1 MTHIHTRLFDRG
13 FTMLEVLIAI
23 VVLSFGLLGVA
34 SLQMLGLK
42 NNQSSLFT
50 SQASALAYDMI
61 DRMRVNRKEVA
72 SYDTDDNFW
81 DYGSDCATEKLSGTE
96 MYKKDINDW
105 LQTLCKRL
113 PSGKGK
119 ITIDS
124 ANSQIEVSIQ
134 WDDSRGTG
142 QTSGSTRNLKVQSQ
156 YCSTLPCNF

>member
-119 ITIDS
+119 ITTEKDI
-124 ANSQIEVSIQ
+124 SQIEVSIQ

>member
-1 MTHIHTRLFDRG
+1 MTHLHTRLFDRG

-81 DYGSDCATEKLSGTE
+81 DYGSDCSTEKLSGTE

-119 ITIDS
+119 ITTD
-124 ANSQIEVSIQ
+124 NSQIEVSIQ

>member
-1 MTHIHTRLFDRG
+1 MPPIHTRKFDRG
-13 FTMLEVLIAI
+13 FTLLEVLIAI

-34 SLQMLGLK
+34 SLQMIGLK

-50 SQASALAYDMI
+50 SQASALAYDML
-61 DRMRVNRKEVA
+61 DRMRINRVEVA
-72 SYDTDDNFW
+72 NYATSNAYW

-124 ANSQIEVSIQ
+124 AKSQIEVFVQ

-142 QTSGSTRNLKVQSQ
+142 QTSGSTRELKVESQ